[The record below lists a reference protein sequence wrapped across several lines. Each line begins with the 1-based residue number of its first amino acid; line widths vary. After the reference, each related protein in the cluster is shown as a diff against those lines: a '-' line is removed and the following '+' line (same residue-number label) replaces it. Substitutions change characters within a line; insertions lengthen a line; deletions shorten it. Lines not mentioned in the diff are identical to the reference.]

1 MEQIMSSTTG
11 MRGFTLIELM
21 ITLVLL
27 AILVGIAVPN
37 FTNLVNQN
45 RVQAQADEL
54 KGFLLYARSEAV
66 SKNAV
71 LTLKIENEDPWILQY
86 RGETIRQFDHTAGT
100 VLARTAA
107 NEVRF
112 RGNGTATAATFTVCE
127 GTDNDKGY
135 FLEIQASGAA
145 NLFARGKKDAANPA
159 TALGNCTL

>member
-1 MEQIMSSTTG
+1 MSSKAD

-37 FTNLVNQN
+37 FTKLINQN

-54 KGFLLYARSEAV
+54 KALLLYARNEAV
-66 SKNAV
+66 SKNAII
-71 LTLKIENEDPWILQY
+71 TLKIKGENPWLLQ
-86 RGETIRQFDHTAGT
+86 RKDEVIRQFEYTAGNI
-100 VLARTAA
+100 VARTAA
-107 NEVRF
+107 DEVKF

-127 GTDNDKGY
+127 GTDKENGY

-145 NLFARGKKDAANPA
+145 NLFARGKKNAAGS
-159 TALGNCTL
+159 TDLDNCTQ

>member
-1 MEQIMSSTTG
+1 MSSKAD

-37 FTNLVNQN
+37 FTKLINQN

-54 KGFLLYARSEAV
+54 KALLLYARNEAV
-66 SKNAV
+66 SKNAII
-71 LTLKIENEDPWILQY
+71 TLKIKGENPWLLQHKD
-86 RGETIRQFDHTAGT
+86 EVIRQFEYNAGNI
-100 VLARTAA
+100 VARTAA
-107 NEVRF
+107 DEVKF

-127 GTDNDKGY
+127 GTDKENGY

-145 NLFARGKKDAANPA
+145 NLFARGKKNAAGS
-159 TALGNCTL
+159 TDLDNCTQ